1 MYIFLRIFFQNY
13 IRIGAH
19 VEKLCKLKKISF
31 NYKKHRLE
39 PLNAIIL
46 KLFFFFKYSCGK

>member
-19 VEKLCKLKKISF
+19 VEKLCKLIKISF

-46 KLFFFFKYSCGK
+46 KLFLF